1 MFSINR
7 KMGEQGFRWF
17 IGLVEDNTVDTK
29 KLGGCKVR
37 AFGVHDELP
46 TERLPDA
53 IVMMPT
59 TSGSFQGVGD
69 TPTLIAGSFVFGFFL
84 DGEEK
89 KYPMILGTIPYV
101 PSDDEKLSSIPF
113 LARGKQTVV
122 NKKIGPE
129 PESSYKAEYPYNRA
143 IVTRAGHII
152 EIDDTPDNDRLHV
165 RHSSGT
171 YVEINKDGRMIIKT
185 VDDSF
190 DIVGKDKN
198 IYVEGDANIE
208 VKGDI
213 SCTSNGTTKILSEGN
228 LVLGSAGRVDI
239 NGVMGVNISS
249 GTGIAAQAPGG
260 LIMTEGSITTV
271 GAISS
276 ATGATGTFS
285 TPSGMTV
292 HVNKGVVTKIS

>member
-17 IGLVEDNTVDTK
+17 VGLVEDNTKDDK
-29 KLGGCKVR
+29 KLGGCKIR
-37 AFGVHDELP
+37 AFGIHDELP

-59 TSGSFQGVGD
+59 TSGSFQGIGD

-84 DGEEK
+84 DGDAK
-89 KYPMILGTIPYV
+89 KYPMILGTIPYI

-122 NKKIGPE
+122 NEKIGPE

-143 IVTRAGHII
+143 IVTRAGHVI
-152 EIDDTPDNDRLHV
+152 EIDDTPDNERLHV
-165 RHSSGT
+165 RHSSGS
-171 YVEINKDGRMIIKT
+171 YVEINKDGRMIIKS
-185 VDDSF
+185 VNDSF

-198 IYVEGDANIE
+198 VHIEGNATVY
-208 VKGDI
+208 VKGDMEATIKGKASI
-213 SCTSNGTTKILSEGN
+213 SSEGN
-228 LVLGSAGRVDI
+228 LILGSTGRVEI
-239 NGVMGVNISS
+239 NGVLGVNISS
-249 GTGIAAQAPGG
+249 GTGIAVQAPGG
-260 LIMTEGSITTV
+260 MVMTEGSFTTV

-276 ATGATGTFS
+276 ATGATDTFR
-285 TPSGMTV
+285 TPSGLIV
-292 HVNKGVVTKIS
+292 DVNKGIITKIG